1 MILNFYVPFGNWSFY
16 ISGAY
21 WYKYMN
27 IENYVKAK
35 TLPDGSKIRVFKIMS
50 IYTGNWDRH
59 YAENYFGREVGLPD
73 ELIIYMS
80 NKIEYQD
87 GTSITSDNICN
98 PRIYGRSKQTNYGYW
113 LPFNT
118 RDQQVVISSTPN
130 FAFNHLYFA
139 TGFRNAMYV
148 SITPLV
154 FDYYN
159 T

>member
-1 MILNFYVPFGNWSFY
+1 
-16 ISGAY
+16 
-21 WYKYMN
+21 
-27 IENYVKAK
+27 
-35 TLPDGSKIRVFKIMS
+35 
-50 IYTGNWDRH
+50 
-59 YAENYFGREVGLPD
+59 
-73 ELIIYMS
+73 MS
-80 NKIEYQD
+80 NKIEYED
-87 GTSITSDNICN
+87 GTSITNDNICN
-98 PRIYGRSKQTNYGYW
+98 CRIYGRSKQTNYGYW

-118 RDQQVVISSTPN
+118 LNQEVVISSTPN